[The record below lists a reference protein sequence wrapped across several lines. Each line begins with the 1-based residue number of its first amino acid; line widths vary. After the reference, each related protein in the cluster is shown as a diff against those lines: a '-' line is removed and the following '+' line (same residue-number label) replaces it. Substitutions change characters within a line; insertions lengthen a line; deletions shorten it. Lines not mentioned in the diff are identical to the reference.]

1 MRAGLAPLAGT
12 SLGTRADQVGRVQ
25 VGRVQVGR
33 VQVGRVQVVSGQTGQ
48 GRAPAGAEG
57 ELGADRASHQV
68 AVRVAVRV
76 VSQAASL
83 VVLVVRL
90 AASQD
95 TNQRHKTKA

>member
-12 SLGTRADQVGRVQ
+12 SLGTRAD
-25 VGRVQVGR
+25 QVGR

-68 AVRVAVRV
+68 AVRV

-83 VVLVVRL
+83 VVVLVVRL